1 MKKILFLLL
10 STIAMYGQVPAD
22 ATPLENIQVTNNTA
36 DDTATK
42 VVVQSANNVLN
53 WRNAFD
59 LPTPTASTNA
69 LELKTTVSAGA
80 FSGFAVTDNGN
91 GTINV
96 ASGIAYLRA
105 TNDQYAPIIKYP
117 LAAYNNIPLVDGITN
132 YVTVSYNGGSP
143 SLLLNTTGT
152 GIDTQTNSIA
162 IVAARVGTTVHYI
175 SLVGSNSDPNA
186 KIRTRYLFTESIKRE
201 TGLVIST
208 PASLKIATTAGITYS
223 GLIRLDVPMFNTNT
237 TDTFTQAYQNGGG
250 TWVRT
255 TGLTSIN
262 NTQYNNGGTLA
273 TLGTNKYRADFVY
286 TLVNSPSKLYVLLGA
301 VEYNSLSLA
310 QAAPRPAVVPVE
322 LQQLGVL
329 VGRVIVKKDDTVLN
343 VASPFAVEFAASV
356 IPDHN
361 DLAGLNTGD
370 FQHLTVAEKAA
381 LETTVNKSDSFT
393 VSSSTTYASTKALVD
408 GLAPKITNNVA
419 TDITVNGLTVGRG
432 GGNISANTAVGIEVL
447 QNNTAGNNTAIGYR
461 ALKSNVN
468 GSSNFAGGSNALTS
482 NVSGGNNTAIG
493 FSALSSSTT
502 ASGNLSLGSRS
513 LSGLL
518 SGNNNIATGINAGRY
533 ISGGTVE
540 NTISANSIFFGA
552 DSTPLGDNQI
562 NQIVIGFGGAGLGSN
577 TTSIGNSSTQ
587 FGRWWGN
594 LLLGTSTNNGR
605 RLQVVGGADI
615 DNLNITTTPTTAS
628 GTPPILVRNATTG
641 AVESVPYS
649 TFGTSNAVLLTGDQ
663 TISGTKT
670 FSTDVK
676 VYGITVGRGNGQI
689 STNTALGGGSVL
701 LSNTSGNTNT
711 AIGSAVLLSNTS
723 GNSNT
728 SVGAASLFNNTSGSS
743 NTTIGYNS
751 GRYVADGSSANS
763 ISNNSLFIG
772 SDTKALADNQ
782 TNQIVIGHNAIG
794 AGSNTATLGN
804 TSITKTVL
812 RGTVEAGNGTALNH
826 LITKAQTLYNNL
838 SKSANYTVLL
848 ADFANNNELII
859 SVDATA
865 GAVTITLPAFATL
878 RGYKVIVKKMD
889 SSANSVLIQGVSGIN
904 IDGNSTLVVSGQYSK
919 STIGADA
926 SQYIIL

>member
-36 DDTATK
+36 DDTAAK

-59 LPTPTASTNA
+59 LPTTTATTNA
-69 LELKTTVSAGA
+69 LDLKTTVSAGA

-143 SLLLNTTGT
+143 SLVLNTTGT

-262 NTQYNNGGTLA
+262 NTQYNNGGTLT
-273 TLGTNKYRADFVY
+273 TLGTNKYRTDFVY

-310 QAAPRPAVVPVE
+310 QAAPRPSMLPVE

-393 VSSSTTYASTKALVD
+393 ASSSTTYASTKALVD
-408 GLAPKITNNVA
+408 GLSTKQNAISGLSSNVIPKSNGAGSFTDSAITDFGTYINISK
-419 TDITVNGLTVGRG
+419 DIISNGLRIGRG
-432 GGNISANTAVGIEVL
+432 AGPSTNMAIGGTNTLGSLTSGGDNQAIGTDAMRYSISSANNLSIGRDAGAFFTGFSQLTVM
-447 QNNTAGNNTAIGYR
+447 NNSIMLGYR
-461 ALKSNVN
+461 ANPL
-468 GSSNFAGGSNALTS
+468 ANADF
-482 NVSGGNNTAIG
+482 NEIVVGYNT
-493 FSALSSSTT
+493 F
-502 ASGNLSLGSRS
+502 
-513 LSGLL
+513 
-518 SGNNNIATGINAGRY
+518 
-533 ISGGTVE
+533 
-540 NTISANSIFFGA
+540 
-552 DSTPLGDNQI
+552 
-562 NQIVIGFGGAGLGSN
+562 GLGSN
-577 TTSIGNSSTQ
+577 TTSIGNTSTQ

-594 LLLGTSTNNGR
+594 LLLGTSTNNGKP
-605 RLQVVGGADI
+605 LQVAGSVDVG
-615 DNLNITTTPTTAS
+615 NLTITTTPTTAS

-649 TFGTSNAVLLTGDQ
+649 TFGGSRPYKVYTALLSQSGTNAPVATVLENTLGGTVVWTRNSLGNYSATLTNAFTSLKTSCSLDISSNVAGIRLTG
-663 TISGTKT
+663 INRLNN
-670 FSTDVK
+670 DV
-676 VYGITVGRGNGQI
+676 VQVV
-689 STNTALGGGSVL
+689 SATNT
-701 LSNTSGNTNT
+701 
-711 AIGSAVLLSNTS
+711 
-723 GNSNT
+723 
-728 SVGAASLFNNTSGSS
+728 GAAADLA
-743 NTTIGYNS
+743 TTEGMVEIRVYN
-751 GRYVADGSSANS
+751 
-763 ISNNSLFIG
+763 
-772 SDTKALADNQ
+772 
-782 TNQIVIGHNAIG
+782 
-794 AGSNTATLGN
+794 
-804 TSITKTVL
+804 
-812 RGTVEAGNGTALNH
+812 
-826 LITKAQTLYNNL
+826 
-838 SKSANYTVLL
+838 
-848 ADFANNNELII
+848 
-859 SVDATA
+859 
-865 GAVTITLPAFATL
+865 
-878 RGYKVIVKKMD
+878 
-889 SSANSVLIQGVSGIN
+889 
-904 IDGNSTLVVSGQYSK
+904 
-919 STIGADA
+919 
-926 SQYIIL
+926 